1 MKKPTKSTVIKFTV
15 FFVLLWITLSFAFNF
30 LYNVIHSVNDSLT
43 PSFEFKLVYLFCSPI
58 PLITQI
64 MICTLLAGLLTYKLK
79 NLKNETNETAKG
91 DARWMNNKDLK
102 KLIKSGQICEIDER
116 YLTEAEKSGII
127 LAKKKNTLYVDITT
141 THSII
146 IGTTRSGKTQTFV
159 LPILREMVLSKQK
172 PSIVLNDPKGE
183 VLEKTYSLFEE
194 NGYKVVVLNLKDT
207 NISSLWSPL
216 QIIIDEYVKI
226 RKAES
231 DDFSSLN
238 PKISSLALLFTE
250 NTKSDPI
257 WPKSAQSLLESILL
271 LLLEI
276 AYDNDCLD
284 KLNMYSLYTI
294 FAEFGGH
301 DAYFNK
307 NGQQVKVNALEQL
320 FSNLPAGSPI
330 KNAYTTAK
338 FAEGEMLSSMLSTL
352 ASNIEIFGRDTGI
365 QKLTS
370 GNEINFDDLINPEK
384 PCAIFMVIPDNNPAR
399 HEIASLFIDQCYN
412 HLVERSEEFKDKKLP
427 VTVHFFLDEFGNM
440 VRIPG
445 MDNKITVSAGR
456 NILFELVLQDLNQL
470 DNKYNSISKTIRGNC
485 GNFFYINSL
494 DDDTNKYFS
503 SLLDNKTQKYETYS
517 GDLSDWVLSHKNVNI
532 DSRPLL
538 SAGQLSRLEMGDIV
552 LRRQRCYP
560 IKSKF
565 PFFYEFNVKETNLN
579 DIPINH
585 SDVKLKDIL
594 FPIDLLWD
602 KYNKSIAHLYGDNG
616 EEDIILEV
624 DRQTGEVL
632 SETKAKITH
641 DEKELEYSDIFKFDN
656 EALIKNKSEAEPLD
670 HALFEI
676 NKLTNNAFN
685 YYLDK
690 KDYTSAYRI
699 LMSGKIA
706 QNIDK
711 PSLELLRNHLDNLKS
726 GGNT

>member
-1 MKKPTKSTVIKFTV
+1 MKKIKRSTMIKFIV
-15 FFVLLWITLSFAFNF
+15 FFILVWIISSAALNF
-30 LYNVIHSVNDSLT
+30 LREFIQSLKS
-43 PSFEFKLVYLFCSPI
+43 PLDFSFEFQWKYIIHAPI
-58 PLITQI
+58 PIITQI
-64 MICTLLAGLLTYKLK
+64 MICTILSGFVTWKTQTLG
-79 NLKNETNETAKG
+79 NNINETAKG
-91 DARWMNNKDLK
+91 DARWMTNKDLK

-127 LAKKKNTLYVDITT
+127 LARKKNTLYVDNTT
-141 THSII
+141 THCLI

-172 PSIVLNDPKGE
+172 PSLVINDPKGE
-183 VLEKTYSLFEE
+183 ILEKTYSLFEA

-226 RKAES
+226 RKAKS

-250 NTKSDPI
+250 NAKSDPI

-301 DAYFNK
+301 DEYFNK
-307 NGQQVKVNALEQL
+307 NGQPLKINALEQL

-370 GNEINFDDLINPEK
+370 GNEINFDDLINPEQ
-384 PCAIFMVIPDNNPAR
+384 PCAVFMVVPDNNPAR

-412 HLVERSEEFKDKKLP
+412 HLVERSEEFKNNKLP

-470 DNKYNSISKTIRGNC
+470 DDKYGSISKTIRSNC

-494 DDDTNKYFS
+494 DKDTNEYFS
-503 SLLDNKTQKYETYS
+503 ALLDNKTQKYETYS
-517 GDLSDWVLSHKNVNI
+517 GDLSDWVLNHKNVNI
-532 DSRPLL
+532 DSQPLL

-565 PFFYEFNVKETNLN
+565 PFFYEFNVKETDLN

-585 SDVKLKDIL
+585 SDIKLKDIL

-602 KYNKSIAHLYGDNG
+602 KYNESVSEFYGDNG

-624 DRQTGEVL
+624 DRQTGEIL
-632 SETKAKITH
+632 SEVSNNHNI
-641 DEKELEYSDIFKFDN
+641 EQELSYSDVFKFDN
-656 EALIKNKSEAEPLD
+656 EAIRKYRINAKPIND
-670 HALFEI
+670 ALFAI

-685 YYLDK
+685 FYMDK
-690 KDYTSAYRI
+690 MAYTDAYKLLR
-699 LMSGKIA
+699 SGKVA
-706 QNIDK
+706 QHIDNT
-711 PSLELLRNHLDNLKS
+711 SLDLLINHVKEIESN